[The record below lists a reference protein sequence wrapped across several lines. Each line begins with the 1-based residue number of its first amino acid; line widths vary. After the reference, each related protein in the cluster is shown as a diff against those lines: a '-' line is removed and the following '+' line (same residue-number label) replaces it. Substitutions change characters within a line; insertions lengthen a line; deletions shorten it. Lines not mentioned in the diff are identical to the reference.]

1 MVRGVAGGS
10 RHSKEEGVLMEEKL
24 KEGEGDMAW
33 GLFPLIRMLEWKGR
47 RGSAGRRGGLH
58 GGDASL
64 KQRRGGGVG
73 GRRRG
78 TDGWGRPRGER
89 KKGGEKRGGP
99 PGGAPLR

>member
-47 RGSAGRRGGLH
+47 
-58 GGDASL
+58 
-64 KQRRGGGVG
+64 
-73 GRRRG
+73 
-78 TDGWGRPRGER
+78 
-89 KKGGEKRGGP
+89 
-99 PGGAPLR
+99 